1 MAMRHPTEE
10 CIEWNESALA
20 ASRESE
26 NIEFEKNNLLSLG
39 IQLHSLGHYDKA
51 IEYLE
56 DAQALSSKLCH
67 VKDFQVKIH
76 DELGY
81 LCTTTKKYQ
90 TSITYLKEAK
100 TLAHQA
106 NLKIK

>member
-56 DAQALSSKLCH
+56 DAQALSSKLGH
-67 VKDFQVKIH
+67 VA
-76 DELGY
+76 DEKKWLDLLG
-81 LCTTTKKYQ
+81 
-90 TSITYLKEAK
+90 
-100 TLAHQA
+100 
-106 NLKIK
+106 

>member
-51 IEYLE
+51 IENTLKMLKPF
-56 DAQALSSKLCH
+56 QASL
-67 VKDFQVKIH
+67 VMWRM
-76 DELGY
+76 
-81 LCTTTKKYQ
+81 KKNDW
-90 TSITYLKEAK
+90 TC
-100 TLAHQA
+100 
-106 NLKIK
+106 